1 MSRNKLKTVR
11 MIELSDI
18 IKKNTKGHKTEWT
31 EQVAGMCNS
40 FMSGV
45 RYQSTGEIKIIQV
58 LLRY

>member
-1 MSRNKLKTVR
+1 